1 MVRYVVTAIVVFGIL
16 LVIYLAADRYMR
28 WDLRRRLEDEHADQ
42 PQAPLTRDDFV
53 QKGLADYERSP
64 EKKVL
69 LLIFVIPFAVIALLA
84 LFLN

>member
-1 MVRYVVTAIVVFGIL
+1 MVRYVLLAIAIFGVL
-16 LVIYLAADRYMR
+16 LVIYLATDRYMR

-42 PQAPLTRDDFV
+42 KDVPLTRDDYV
-53 QKGLADYERSP
+53 QKGLAEYERSP

-69 LLIFVIPFAVIALLA
+69 LAIFIIPFVVIALLA